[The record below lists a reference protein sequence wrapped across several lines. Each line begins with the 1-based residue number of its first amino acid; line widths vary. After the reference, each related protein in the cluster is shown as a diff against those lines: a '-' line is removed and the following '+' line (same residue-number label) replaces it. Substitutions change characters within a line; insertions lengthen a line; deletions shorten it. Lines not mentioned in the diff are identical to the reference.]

1 MTFPLLGSL
10 FSLLLS
16 LADLQAEHHHELKL
30 DLGEVA
36 PEFMAIDQDG
46 HLWKTS
52 DLVGKKNLVIYF
64 YPAAM
69 TGGCTKQACAF
80 RDDKSKLT
88 KLDAVVVGVSG
99 DNPEG
104 LAHFKKAENL
114 NFTLLSDEKGD
125 LAKKFGVPTGKGGAI
140 DREVDGEKVTL
151 SRGVTSKRWTFVI
164 SKDGKVVYKNDKVN
178 AAKDSEAVCSVLAK
192 L

>member
-1 MTFPLLGSL
+1 MKNLFAFLAAGILCAAASSVHAAKSL
-10 FSLLLS
+10 EVDDKTPIFST
-16 LADLQAEHHHELKL
+16 L
-30 DLGEVA
+30 D
-36 PEFMAIDQDG
+36 DQGKEWCSQDV
-46 HLWKTS
+46 
-52 DLVGKKNLVIYF
+52 VGKHHLVVYF

-80 RDDKSKLT
+80 RDDKPKWT
-88 KLDAVVVGVSG
+88 KLNAVVVGVSG

-114 NFTLLSDEKGD
+114 NFTLLADEKGEV
-125 LAKKFGVPTGKGGAI
+125 AKKFGVPAGKGGAI
-140 DREVDGEKVTL
+140 KRTVDGKEVSLK
-151 SRGVTSKRWTFVI
+151 RGVTAKRWTFVI

-178 AAKDSEAVCSVLAK
+178 AAKDSEAVRAALAK

>member
-1 MTFPLLGSL
+1 MKRVLVYFTLISL
-10 FSLLLS
+10 FGFTPIFAAKVLNIGDKAPVFST
-16 LADLQAEHHHELKL
+16 L
-30 DLGEVA
+30 DDEGKHWKSGDVV
-36 PEFMAIDQDG
+36 G
-46 HLWKTS
+46 SKHL
-52 DLVGKKNLVIYF
+52 VVYF

-88 KLDAVVVGVSG
+88 QLDAVVVGVSG

-125 LAKKFGVPTGKGGAI
+125 LAKTFGVPTGKGGAI
-140 DREVDGEKVTL
+140 EREVNGKKVTL

-164 SKDGKVVYKNDKVN
+164 SKDGKVAYKNDKVN
-178 AAKDSEAVCSVLAK
+178 AAKDSEVVHSILAK